1 MTTRIVSRSEEQTR
15 ALGERIGRLLT
26 GGDVIAL
33 EGGLGAGKTC
43 LTQGIARGLGLPER
57 DVVSPTYTLIHE
69 ISGKAGRETRGVE
82 RLFHVDLYRIGDAND
97 LENTGFYEAF
107 EDDAVTVVEWAD
119 RFPGIFAVPYLQ
131 VILERTG
138 ETERTIRF
146 IGHGRRYRELT
157 ESLARMSADDAAA
170 GEASL

>member
-1 MTTRIVSRSEEQTR
+1 MKIQIISRSEEQTR
-15 ALGERIGRLLT
+15 SLGERIGRLLS
-26 GGDVIAL
+26 GGDVVAL

-43 LTQGIARGLGLPER
+43 LTQGIARGLGLSER

-69 ISGKAGRETRGVE
+69 ISGKAGGETRGVD
-82 RLFHVDLYRIGDAND
+82 RLFHVDLYRIGDADD

-146 IGHGRRYRELT
+146 VAHGRRHLELT
-157 ESLARMSADDAAA
+157 QSLAKT
-170 GEASL
+170 SLDTA